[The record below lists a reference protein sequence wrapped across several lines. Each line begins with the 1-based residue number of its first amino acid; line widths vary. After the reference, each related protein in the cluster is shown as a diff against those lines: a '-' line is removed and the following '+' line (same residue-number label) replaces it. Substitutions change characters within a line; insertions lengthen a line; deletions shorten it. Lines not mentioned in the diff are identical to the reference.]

1 MKRFLFSL
9 TFFLAL
15 VGYSNATTNV
25 YLVNDPIDFLDHY
38 YPEPESGYHSYS
50 KKFINSLG
58 EKIDDF
64 NLDCEYVQY
73 TYFNSNG
80 QQIAQKKHSI
90 EWSWSDQDIDG
101 NEYNPYPIEIE
112 YNPNLNCYGEPF
124 NIYDKDSEERLGA
137 KVISTIGPDPR
148 SYDWLTVKHHL
159 FGYKLGSDV
168 FANDYDNTSDYYYQ
182 EDFDQKYSA
191 YYHYAYNLVGV
202 ADPSATTGYD
212 NINLEDGIQ
221 LSGIGVSDDLKTL
234 KLYPI
239 WYHEGEE
246 GYCHT
251 YAIMG
256 NDLNY
261 GLEYALYMRNGS
273 PLKTPRN
280 NHDIKE
286 GNVTLLKDD
295 KLLIAYYDNYGNP
308 ASSYYPYS
316 SGEDKAYIVEVH
328 GVSNESNEIP
338 LYENGCGWI
347 EADHP
352 GIYKLTLKSDYS
364 SLTMKL
370 LHRINTFTI
379 VEIVNNGVDGECYNI
394 SDSLIVADI
403 VSSEGIAFLT
413 DGKGNW
419 IKLTNSPFSNY
430 SKGYAIIGLTGFLN
444 NVELN
449 PYLTYYDYQY
459 SDYEVHDYDI
469 ESISL
474 TDNVSLKSNQI
485 VNVTGYWNE
494 SEGVLQASR
503 NGNQGQSMVIDT
515 SWANNGTTL
524 KDGQFYTMRV
534 AISLKETS
542 SLITASGAKNYIGHM
557 LEASETSDP
566 TTGVENIASRAIKN
580 VRYYNVAGLESAT
593 PFKGINIVVTEM
605 NDGTKR
611 TEKLM
616 Y

>member
-15 VGYSNATTNV
+15 LGYSNATTNV
-25 YLVNDPIDFLDHY
+25 YLVNDPLGFLRY
-38 YPEPESGYHSYS
+38 SYPEPENGYYSYS

-73 TYFNSNG
+73 TYLSNG
-80 QQIAQKKHSI
+80 QQITKTHLI
-90 EWSWSDQDIDG
+90 EWSWSDQDSYG

-124 NIYDKDSEERLGA
+124 NIYDKDSEERLGE

-148 SYDWLTVKHHL
+148 SYGWLTVKHHL
-159 FGYKLGSDV
+159 FGYNLGSAV

-182 EDFDQKYSA
+182 EDFDQKYSE
-191 YYHYAYNLVGV
+191 YYHDAYNLVRV
-202 ADPSATTGYD
+202 TDPSATTGYD
-212 NINLEDGIQ
+212 NIILEDDH

-239 WYHEGEE
+239 WYKEGSEW
-246 GYCHT
+246 YYT
-251 YAIMG
+251 YSIIG
-256 NDLNY
+256 NDLND

-295 KLLIAYYDNYGNP
+295 KLLIATYDDYGMHNNT
-308 ASSYYPYS
+308 YYPYS

-328 GVSNESNEIP
+328 GASNESNEIP

-352 GIYKLTLKSDYS
+352 GIYKLTVKSDYS

-430 SKGYAIIGLTGFLN
+430 AKGNAIIGLTGFLN

-449 PYLTYYDYQY
+449 PYLTYNDYQY

-542 SLITASGAKNYIGHM
+542 SLITASGANNYIGHM

-566 TTGVENIASRAIKN
+566 TTGVENIATHTIKN

>member
-15 VGYSNATTNV
+15 LGYSNATTNV
-25 YLVNDPIDFLDHY
+25 YLVNDPLGFLRY
-38 YPEPESGYHSYS
+38 SYPEPENGYYSYS

-73 TYFNSNG
+73 TYLSNG
-80 QQIAQKKHSI
+80 QQITKTHLI
-90 EWSWSDQDIDG
+90 EWSWSDQDSYG

-124 NIYDKDSEERLGA
+124 NIYDKDSEERLGE

-148 SYDWLTVKHHL
+148 SYGWLTVKHHL
-159 FGYKLGSDV
+159 FGYNLGSAV

-182 EDFDQKYSA
+182 EDFDQKYFE
-191 YYHYAYNLVGV
+191 YYHDAYNLVRV
-202 ADPSATTGYD
+202 TDPSATTGYD
-212 NINLEDGIQ
+212 NIILEDDH

-239 WYHEGEE
+239 WYKEGSEW
-246 GYCHT
+246 YYT
-251 YAIMG
+251 YSIIG
-256 NDLNY
+256 NDLND

-295 KLLIAYYDNYGNP
+295 KLLIATYDDYGMHNNT
-308 ASSYYPYS
+308 YYPYS

-328 GVSNESNEIP
+328 GASNESNEIP

-352 GIYKLTLKSDYS
+352 GIYKLTVKSDYS

-430 SKGYAIIGLTGFLN
+430 AKGNAIIGLTGFLN

-449 PYLTYYDYQY
+449 PYLTYNDYQY

-542 SLITASGAKNYIGHM
+542 SLITASGANNYIGHM

-566 TTGVENIASRAIKN
+566 TTGVENIATHTIKN

>member
-25 YLVNDPIDFLDHY
+25 YLVNDPIGFLDYY
-38 YPEPESGYHSYS
+38 YPEPENYSYS

-80 QQIAQKKHSI
+80 QQITKTHLI
-90 EWSWSDQDIDG
+90 EWSWSDHDGYG

>member
-25 YLVNDPIDFLDHY
+25 YLVNDPLDFLDYY
-38 YPEPESGYHSYS
+38 YPEPESGYYSYS

-80 QQIAQKKHSI
+80 QQITKTHLI
-90 EWSWSDQDIDG
+90 EWSWSDHDGYG

-124 NIYDKDSEERLGA
+124 NIYDKDSEERLGE

-159 FGYKLGSDV
+159 FGYNLGSDV

-182 EDFDQKYSA
+182 EDFDQKYA
-191 YYHYAYNLVGV
+191 GYYHYAYNLVGV

-212 NINLEDGIQ
+212 NIILEDDH

-239 WYHEGEE
+239 WYKEGSEW
-246 GYCHT
+246 YYT
-251 YAIMG
+251 YAIIG
-256 NDLNY
+256 NDLND
-261 GLEYALYMRNGS
+261 GLEYALYMRSGS

-286 GNVTLLKDD
+286 GDITLLKDD
-295 KLLIAYYDNYGNP
+295 KLLIATYDDYGMHDNT
-308 ASSYYPYS
+308 YYPYS

-328 GVSNESNEIP
+328 GASNESNEIP

-352 GIYKLTLKSDYS
+352 GIYKLTVKSDYS

-542 SLITASGAKNYIGHM
+542 SLITASGANNYIGHM

>member
-1 MKRFLFSL
+1 M
-9 TFFLAL
+9 
-15 VGYSNATTNV
+15 
-25 YLVNDPIDFLDHY
+25 
-38 YPEPESGYHSYS
+38 
-50 KKFINSLG
+50 
-58 EKIDDF
+58 
-64 NLDCEYVQY
+64 
-73 TYFNSNG
+73 
-80 QQIAQKKHSI
+80 
-90 EWSWSDQDIDG
+90 
-101 NEYNPYPIEIE
+101 
-112 YNPNLNCYGEPF
+112 NCYGGPW
-124 NIYDKDSEERLGA
+124 NIDIYNLEGVAGNKL
-137 KVISTIGPDPR
+137 ISTIGADPR
-148 SYDWLTVKHHL
+148 SYGWLTIKHHL
-159 FGYKLGSDV
+159 FGYNPNFAVL
-168 FANDYDNTSDYYYQ
+168 ANDYDSTSDYYYQ
-182 EDFDQKYSA
+182 EDFDQQYA
-191 YYHYAYNLVGV
+191 EYYHYAYNLVGV
-202 ADPSATTGYD
+202 ADPSATTGYYG
-212 NINLEDGIQ
+212 INLEEGIQ
-221 LSGIGVSDDLKTL
+221 LSGIGVSGDFKTL
-234 KLYPI
+234 KQYPI

-352 GIYKLTLKSDYS
+352 GIYKLTVKSDYS

-370 LHRINTFTI
+370 LQRINTFTI

-449 PYLTYYDYQY
+449 PYLTYNDYQY

-542 SLITASGAKNYIGHM
+542 SLITASGANNYIGHM

>member
-25 YLVNDPIDFLDHY
+25 YLVNDPIGFLDYY

-124 NIYDKDSEERLGA
+124 NIYGKDLEERLGK

-148 SYDWLTVKHHL
+148 SYGWLTVKHHL

-182 EDFDQKYSA
+182 EDFDKKYTE
-191 YYHYAYNLVGV
+191 YYHYAYNLVRV
-202 ADPSATTGYD
+202 TDPSATTGHY
-212 NINLEDGIQ
+212 NIILEDDQ

-239 WYHEGEE
+239 WYKEGSEW
-246 GYCHT
+246 YHT
-251 YAIMG
+251 YAIIG

-261 GLEYALYMRNGS
+261 GLEYALYMKNGS

-295 KLLIAYYDNYGNP
+295 KLLITYYDNYGNP

-338 LYENGCGWI
+338 LYKNGCGWI

-419 IKLTNSPFSNY
+419 ITLTNSPFSNY

-449 PYLTYYDYQY
+449 PYLTYNDYQY

-542 SLITASGAKNYIGHM
+542 SLITASGANNYIGHM

-611 TEKLM
+611 TEKLI